1 MSLFGRMNGASGV
14 AIAYPSNLKPIPA
27 ARSLCAD
34 VSLRAGLPRF
44 VGLVA
49 LTLAV
54 AACTDAADAPANIA
68 EGRSVAAPAGNSPAS
83 GRSASSLATNV
94 SPASATAALPPAAAS
109 RPVSNQPALRAPDVP
124 LPEQIRDELEL
135 QDLQREKARRELED
149 DLDGLNHYLEETKKL
164 KTLLEET
171 EQVRKLLRTNPELR
185 PLYEEIFELSA
196 GSRNCACLEEANIHW
211 LGTAGEQAGQATI
224 GLRGE
229 KHEVRVGDRVGASG
243 CRLSSATA
251 DRAVLACGGRRQ
263 ERSLYSPVS
272 GAHE

>member
-1 MSLFGRMNGASGV
+1 M
-14 AIAYPSNLKPIPA
+14 
-27 ARSLCAD
+27 
-34 VSLRAGLPRF
+34 RAGLPRF
-44 VGLVA
+44 AGLVA

-54 AACTDAADAPANIA
+54 TACTDAADAPVNIA
-68 EGRSVAAPAGNSPAS
+68 EGRPVAAPAGNSPAA
-83 GRSASSLATNV
+83 GRSASSLATNA
-94 SPASATAALPPAAAS
+94 SPASETAASPPAAAS
-109 RPVSNQPALRAPDVP
+109 RPVSNQPALRSPDVP

-211 LGTAGEQAGQATI
+211 LGTAGEQVGQATI

-229 KHEVRVGDRVGASG
+229 KHEVQVGGRVGASG
-243 CRLSSATA
+243 CRLSSVTA

-263 ERSLYSPVS
+263 ARSLYSPVS